1 MNTFKKVMEQLS
13 DDPVVT
19 REQLK
24 WLERELDKVF
34 NKVGLDVEFTKHF
47 LDRVNDPRNKK
58 QITVSELSAIFTKTL
73 NRFGDVLSKSKSGLE
88 AVMRDIKTS
97 IHIPFVL
104 HWNASKGEMEIISK
118 TVMRKRDF
126 KSSTKVYSV
135 K

>member
-1 MNTFKKVMEQLS
+1 MNTFKRVMEQLS

-24 WLERELDKVF
+24 WLERELDSMF

-58 QITVSELSAIFTKTL
+58 QITVSELSSIFTKTL
-73 NRFGDVLSKSKSGLE
+73 HRFGDALAKSKSGLE
-88 AVMRDIKTS
+88 AVMRDIKTN

-104 HWNASKGEMEIISK
+104 HWNASKSEMEIISK
-118 TVMRKRDF
+118 TVMRKREF